1 MRLPLL
7 LTAILLLA
15 PAGEALAHARL
26 VKANPAVGST
36 VASAPTRIWLKFTEV
51 IRPAAS
57 GVKLTGPDGHSTVL
71 TPLTK
76 DPKDPDAV
84 SAPTPAN
91 LAAGLYKVEW
101 KALSPDG
108 HHTQGDFGFT
118 VRR

>member
-1 MRLPLL
+1 MRLPTL

-36 VASAPTRIWLKFTEV
+36 VAAAPTRLWLKFNEV

-57 GVKLTGPDGHSTVL
+57 GVKLTGPDGQGVVL
-71 TPLTK
+71 SPLTK
-76 DPKDPDAV
+76 DPKDPTAV
-84 SAPTPAN
+84 TAPTPAN
-91 LAAGLYKVEW
+91 LAPGLYKVEW

-108 HHTQGDFGFT
+108 HHTQGDFAFT

>member
-1 MRLPLL
+1 MRLPTL
-7 LTAILLLA
+7 LTAFLLLA

-36 VASAPTRIWLKFTEV
+36 VSAPPTHLWLKFNEV

-57 GVKLTGPDGHSTVL
+57 GVKLTGPDGQGTVL
-71 TPLTK
+71 SPLTK
-76 DPKDPDAV
+76 DPKDPAAV

-91 LAAGLYKVEW
+91 LGPGLYKVEW

-108 HHTQGDFGFT
+108 HHTQGAFGFT